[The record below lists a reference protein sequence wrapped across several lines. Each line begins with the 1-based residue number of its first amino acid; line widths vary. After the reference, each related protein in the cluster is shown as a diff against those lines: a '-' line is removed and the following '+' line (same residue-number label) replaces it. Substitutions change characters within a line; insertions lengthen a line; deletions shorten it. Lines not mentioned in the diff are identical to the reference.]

1 MPVSEK
7 HKGGRPPA
15 PPNLKRVNVPVR
27 LPRDLVDWIDAQDG
41 TRSALIEE
49 AVLLLQR
56 KRARVSAASSSP
68 ASSPVPV

>member
-1 MPVSEK
+1 MPVNEK

-27 LPRDLVDWIDAQDG
+27 LPRELVDWIDAQEG

-56 KRARVSAASSSP
+56 KRARASAASAFGPSFP
-68 ASSPVPV
+68 APA